1 MSRSFQ
7 VITEKNPD
15 FTVEEILN
23 IIKTLKNSDKEI
35 NLENI
40 RIINHSEYYN
50 TFVTEDCIVHITF
63 HSTEWDGK
71 IHKWW
76 SVESRALYGM
86 GKNLFV
92 ACASAVA
99 ILADGYASSCDGA
112 FIISDTNFTGQ
123 ELWETHLDS
132 RPFINVS
139 TVHGDKIC
147 RCKSE
152 VKKIILN
159 ILNDDIWISIGKDY
173 PCLAILINGKYACIH
188 YFEDENGT
196 AFQSVGDV
204 NKEITFIAGGT
215 EWTAPP
221 EAVVTL
227 DEAVICAESFINKLS
242 RPECIEWTEL

>member
-7 VITEKNPD
+7 VRTEKNPD
-15 FTVEEILN
+15 FTSEEILN
-23 IIKTLKNSDKEI
+23 TIKTLKDYDKEI
-35 NLENI
+35 DLKNI
-40 RIINHSEYYN
+40 QINHSGNSYV
-50 TFVTEDCIVHITF
+50 FVTEDCIVHIDF
-63 HSTEWDGK
+63 NSTEWDGK

-86 GKNLFV
+86 GKSLFV

-99 ILADGYASSCDGA
+99 ILADGYASSGDGA
-112 FIISDTNFTGQ
+112 FTPNIDFTGH
-123 ELWETHLDS
+123 ELWETYLNS
-132 RPFINVS
+132 RPYITVS
-139 TVHGDKIC
+139 TVNGDTVFRSKSAVEKIVMN
-147 RCKSE
+147 SS
-152 VKKIILN
+152 
-159 ILNDDIWISIGKDY
+159 NDDIWISTGKKY

-215 EWTAPP
+215 KWTAPP

-227 DEAVICAESFINKLS
+227 DEAIMCAEIFFDTLS
-242 RPECIEWTEL
+242 RPECIEWTEI